1 MLELTTENWMAILLV
16 LSFFMTGIGT
26 FLFGRISVRYIE
38 QEMKKE
44 EILPPI
50 WDKGIGVRMVA
61 YAGIIVFPNLKRH
74 ASLVN
79 IEATKRFARNK
90 DKKLALFYVITM
102 LIFLIIMFTVAYL
115 YAPSS

>member
-16 LSFFMTGIGT
+16 LSFFMTSIGT
-26 FLFGRISVRYIE
+26 FLFGRISVKYLE

-44 EILPPI
+44 EVLPPI
-50 WDKGIGVRMVA
+50 WDKGIGIRMVA
-61 YAGIIVFPNLKRH
+61 YAGIIILPNLQRH

-90 DKKLALFYVITM
+90 DKKLALFYVIT
-102 LIFLIIMFTVAYL
+102 LINFLIMMFTTAYL
-115 YAPSS
+115 YGPTS